1 MLIAGHLILPAE
13 PGSIRLERGWLRL
26 AGDRI
31 ADLGVGKPPAT
42 PDLGGDGHIISPG
55 LVDTHL
61 HIPQFDSIGAD
72 GLPLLRWLEQVIFP
86 AEARWADADF
96 AAAMA
101 QRVARRLLAAGTTAI
116 AAYATVHAAGAAAA
130 MRELARA
137 GLAGCVGQVLMD
149 RPPYAPPALCRPTA
163 DLLAEAA
170 AAAPVGRLQPAIT
183 PRFAVCCTA
192 ELLAGCG
199 ELAARTGRV
208 IQTHLSETLDE
219 CELIRRLYD
228 GASYV
233 EVYRRAGLLTPRT
246 LLGHGIWLNDADRE
260 TLSRTGAIIA
270 HCPTANL
277 FLQAGL
283 MDLPAHTRAAVR
295 ISLGSDVA
303 GGPDVCMLRVARAM
317 IESVKRLRMPP
328 PAGAGLTDRRLI
340 SPAAAWWQI
349 TTGNAQALGLEAG
362 HGELRGGAPADLVI
376 LRPRDDAWQT
386 AADPIGALLYGFDE
400 RWIEHTIANGAV
412 A

>member
-1 MLIAGHLILPAE
+1 MLIAGHLIQPAE
-13 PGSIRLERGWLRL
+13 PGLVCLKPGWLRL
-26 AGDRI
+26 ANDRI
-31 ADLGVGKPPAT
+31 VQLGLGDSPAT
-42 PDLGGDGHIISPG
+42 PDLGGDRHIISPG
-55 LVDTHL
+55 FVDAHL

-116 AAYATVHAAGAAAA
+116 AAYGAVHAQGSNAA

-137 GLAGCVGQVLMD
+137 GLAGCFGQVLMD
-149 RPPYAPPALCRPTA
+149 RPPYAPPDLCRSTSE
-163 DLLAEAA
+163 LLAEAA

-183 PRFAVCCTA
+183 PRFAVCCTN
-192 ELLAGCG
+192 ELLDGCG
-199 ELAARTGRV
+199 QLAVRTGRV
-208 IQTHLSETLDE
+208 VQTHLSETLDE
-219 CELIRRLYD
+219 CEVIRKLYD
-228 GASYV
+228 GAGYV

-246 LLGHGIWLNDADRE
+246 LLGHGIWLNDTDRE
-260 TLSRTGAIIA
+260 VLCRSGAAVA

-283 MDLPAHTRAAVR
+283 MDLPAHTRAGVR
-295 ISLGSDVA
+295 ICLGSDVA
-303 GGPDVCMLRVARAM
+303 GGPDVCMLRVARAA
-317 IESVKRLRMPP
+317 IDAVKRLRMPP
-328 PAGAGLTDRRLI
+328 PAGAGLNDRRLI

-349 TTGNAQALGLEAG
+349 TAGNAQSIGLEPG
-362 HGELRGGAPADLVI
+362 HGELRTGAPADLVI

-386 AADPIGALLYGFDE
+386 AADPIGAVLYGFDE
-400 RWIEHTIANGAV
+400 RWIEHTIVNGAV